1 MNSLAPKRAH
11 HMRRITRT
19 ILPAL
24 AVAVSAT
31 ACENTSAAPAPA
43 TTSPTP
49 ASTAQAPANAPAIS
63 FPSGDLVWRD
73 LPDSGG
79 VEFAD
84 VRGDLAGH
92 GPYEAFVKFPAGK
105 DNPMHYHTS
114 DLPTVV
120 LSGTFYAVFDG
131 KRIEYP
137 AGSFYTLS
145 AGIPHL
151 SGCEP
156 GTECLLFQYQTDN
169 FDLVPT
175 AAR

>member
-1 MNSLAPKRAH
+1 MNS
-11 HMRRITRT
+11 RRIARI

-24 AVAVSAT
+24 AVAISAT
-31 ACENTSAAPAPA
+31 ACTTTSAAPATTAPNPA
-43 TTSPTP
+43 TTT
-49 ASTAQAPANAPAIS
+49 QGPAIS
-63 FPSGDLVWRD
+63 FPAADLVWRE

-79 VEFAD
+79 VRFAN
-84 VRGDLAGH
+84 VRGDLAGN

-105 DNPMHYHTS
+105 DNPFHTHTS

-145 AGIPHL
+145 ADIPHL
-151 SGCEP
+151 SGCVP
-156 GTECLLFQYQTDN
+156 GTECLLFQYQTDH
-169 FDLVPT
+169 FDLVPK
-175 AAR
+175 AAH

>member
-1 MNSLAPKRAH
+1 MNP
-11 HMRRITRT
+11 RRIART
-19 ILPAL
+19 LLPAL
-24 AVAVSAT
+24 AAAVSAT
-31 ACENTSAAPAPA
+31 ACTTTSAAPATPSPA
-43 TTSPTP
+43 EPT
-49 ASTAQAPANAPAIS
+49 QGPAIS
-63 FPSGDLVWRD
+63 FPAADLVWRE

-79 VEFAD
+79 VQYAN

-105 DNPMHYHTS
+105 DNPMHTHTS

-120 LSGTFYAVFDG
+120 LSGTFYAIFDG

-145 AGIPHL
+145 ADIPHL
-151 SGCEP
+151 SGCAP
-156 GTECLLFQYQTDN
+156 GTECLLFQYQTDH

-175 AAR
+175 AAG

>member
-1 MNSLAPKRAH
+1 MNS
-11 HMRRITRT
+11 RRIART
-19 ILPAL
+19 ILPVL
-24 AVAVSAT
+24 AVAVSAA
-31 ACENTSAAPAPA
+31 ACTTTSAEPAP
-43 TTSPTP
+43 TTPSPAGQGP
-49 ASTAQAPANAPAIS
+49 AVS
-63 FPSGDLVWRD
+63 FPAADLVWRD

-79 VEFAD
+79 VRFAD

-105 DNPMHYHTS
+105 DNPMHIHTS

-131 KRIEYP
+131 KRTEYP

-145 AGIPHL
+145 ADVPHL
-151 SGCEP
+151 SGCVA
-156 GTECLLFQYQTDN
+156 GTECLLFQYQTDH